1 MKDNRK
7 PHKDLTKSELYK
19 RKSQVCIKCK
29 YSSIT
34 SARKQKDPKDMS
46 CVTCDYIL
54 IVGHS
59 RGCDPRDCVEK
70 GIFEPK
76 GNFKRRAW
84 VCEK

>member
-19 RKSQVCIKCK
+19 RKSQVCINCK
-29 YSSIT
+29 YSSMT
-34 SARKQKDPKDMS
+34 SKRKQKDAKDMG

-59 RGCDPRDCVEK
+59 RGM
-70 GIFEPK
+70 
-76 GNFKRRAW
+76 
-84 VCEK
+84 